1 MRYICILKHHVY
13 IPLSYMLIRNIF
25 IVFAFMPAFIIT
37 PAIAQAI
44 EWQPL
49 ESIQATAQSFVEAN
63 TASIDGNVNV
73 IVATP
78 DKRTKVQRCDN
89 MVATLPS
96 GNHLWGRSSIKVS
109 CGSPR
114 WTLYIPVTVRVTGK
128 ALVATR
134 SIGSGQVIAEQDVE
148 VQVLDLTPY
157 PIGVFSRPEQAVG
170 KTTAANIPAGN
181 PLRAEVLR
189 AQFVVRQGQQV
200 VVVAK
205 GASFKVSAEGIA
217 MSNAVVGQIVGVK
230 TSSGQ
235 MVRGVATDSGTVEIN
250 F

>member
-1 MRYICILKHHVY
+1 M
-13 IPLSYMLIRNIF
+13 RNIF
-25 IVFAFMPAFIIT
+25 IVFAFMPAVILM
-37 PAIAQAI
+37 PATAQAT
-44 EWQPL
+44 EWQSL
-49 ESIQATAQSFVEAN
+49 ESIQATAQAFVETN
-63 TASIDGNVNV
+63 TASIDGDVNV
-73 IVATP
+73 IVAAP

-89 MVATLPS
+89 METTLPS
-96 GNHLWGRSSIKVS
+96 GNHLWGRSSVKVS

-134 SIGSGQVIAEQDVE
+134 SIGSGQVIAAQDVE

-157 PIGVFSRPEQAVG
+157 PIGVFTRPEQAIG
-170 KTTAANIPAGN
+170 KTTASNIAAGN

-189 AQFVVRQGQQV
+189 AQLAVRQGQQV

-205 GASFKVSAEGIA
+205 GASFQVSAEGIA
-217 MSNAVVGQIVGVK
+217 MNNAAVGQIVGVK
-230 TSSGQ
+230 TTSGQ
-235 MVRGVATDSGTVEIN
+235 MVRGVATGSGTVEIN